1 MCRQHSRSVVLT
13 TAMEEQLRKL
23 VEHAEPKPSQLLI
36 IISGK
41 TSRLETTFNPPL
53 MFPKSC
59 TYEMALCR
67 LETYYSFSN
76 IDATNN
82 IVT

>member
-1 MCRQHSRSVVLT
+1 MVIDYVFYIRMCKYLFGSVVLL

-36 IISGK
+36 VSG
-41 TSRLETTFNPPL
+41 TGSRLKTTFNPPL

-59 TYEMALCR
+59 PYEMALC
-67 LETYYSFSN
+67 
-76 IDATNN
+76 
-82 IVT
+82 